1 MDPVSCIIQVF
12 TDYEALSAQTGLV
25 AKVRATVGKN
35 SHELLKDLGKL
46 ISHYMPLM
54 PRFDVALLEKMRDG
68 IVTRE
73 SDKMHPTILKIE
85 QAIQK
90 AKGEPDRKEFFQ
102 RLLGAETQIP
112 PISLNPKRK
121 SSKSEGKRDSAR
133 THECAGGEELE
144 VSLESSQSPKSDK
157 RRSLTIKRNS
167 IHVHQVGGEEEIEI
181 ALEISQSPKRK
192 PSNRKSGKKPVVED
206 TFRIPV

>member
-1 MDPVSCIIQVF
+1 MDPVSCIIRVF

-35 SHELLKDLGKL
+35 SQELLRDLGKL
-46 ISHYMPLM
+46 VSHYMPLM

-68 IVTRE
+68 IVARE
-73 SDKMHPTILKIE
+73 NDKMHPTILKIE
-85 QAIQK
+85 QAIRK

-102 RLLGAETQIP
+102 RLSEKETQIP

-144 VSLESSQSPKSDK
+144 VSLDSSQSPKSDK
-157 RRSLTIKRNS
+157 RENQVRKRRSV
-167 IHVHQVGGEEEIEI
+167 HVHQVTGEEDSEIT
-181 ALEISQSPKRK
+181 LEISQSPKRK
-192 PSNRKSGKKPVVED
+192 QGKRRFEKETATENSG
-206 TFRIPV
+206 TIPV